1 MKILQS
7 PSSLV
12 FLVLTLAVSVFTYMS
27 IVEPK
32 DFVMLTTMAFMHYF
46 KKPNES
52 KDVQSAIQI

>member
-12 FLVLTLAVSVFTYMS
+12 FLVLTLAVSMFTYMN

-46 KKPNES
+46 KKPNEP
-52 KDVQSAIQI
+52 KDVQPVV